1 MAGPG
6 SAGHDGRPGAGA
18 ASPAEAAGVPG
29 PAGEAAAADGDAP
42 PVAIDVHVHPSTREY
57 LVDAMGPYREAA
69 EAHFRTSIPVRTVDE
84 MAAELRADR
93 VLAVLLAWDA
103 TSASGLPPVT
113 NDFVAGC
120 VQRHP
125 GTFLGFASV
134 DPWQGRAAVAELRR
148 AIVDLGL
155 RGLKLHPSA
164 QDFSPDD
171 RRFYDLYAAC
181 AELEVPVLFHT
192 GTTGLGAGMPG
203 GGGIKLGHSRPV
215 LLDSVAA
222 DFPELQ
228 IVAAHPS
235 WPWQD
240 EMLAVAQ
247 HKTNVWIDL
256 SGWSPRRWSPAL
268 RDAVLGPL
276 SHRALFGTDYPFIT
290 FAKWVQAFQAYE
302 PSAEVVERV
311 LRGNAARLLDLDIDF
326 AAAV

>member
-1 MAGPG
+1 MV
-6 SAGHDGRPGAGA
+6 SD
-18 ASPAEAAGVPG
+18 
-29 PAGEAAAADGDAP
+29 P
-42 PVAIDVHVHPSTREY
+42 PLAVDIHVHPSTREY
-57 LVDAMGPYREAA
+57 LVDAMGPLKEAT
-69 EAHFRTSIPVRTVDE
+69 ERYFRTTIPVRSVAE
-84 MAAELRADR
+84 MADEFRADR

-103 TSASGLPPVT
+103 FSASGLPPVT

-120 VQRHP
+120 VAEYP
-125 GTFLGFASV
+125 DTFLGFASV
-134 DPWQGRAAVAELRR
+134 DPWKGRAAVIELRR
-148 AIVDLGL
+148 AVVDLGL

-164 QDFSPDD
+164 QAFSPDD

-192 GTTGLGAGMPG
+192 GTTGLGAGVPG
-203 GGGIKLGHSRPV
+203 GAGVKLGYSRPV
-215 LLDSVAA
+215 FLDSVAA

-247 HKTNVWIDL
+247 HKTNVWLDL

-276 SHRALFGTDYPFIT
+276 ADRALFGTDYPFIS
-290 FAKWVQAFQAYE
+290 FAKWHKAFLAHE
-302 PSAEVVERV
+302 PSEEVVGKV
-311 LRGNAARLLDLDIDF
+311 LRDNAARLLGLEISSSG
-326 AAAV
+326 